1 MFEFR
6 SVAAIKG
13 KNSIKKIVI
22 VRNRGL
28 ARLGVGRAYD
38 FPSFADPS
46 SMIRRRERR
55 REEGKARKKRLD

>member
-28 ARLGVGRAYD
+28 ARLSVGRAYD

-46 SMIRRRERR
+46 SMIRRREREGERKER
-55 REEGKARKKRLD
+55 RGRNV